1 MTSEI
6 GIALVCLLGSF
17 ATFFSGF
24 GLGTILLPVF
34 SLYFSLETAILATA
48 MVHFANNIFKLSLM
62 SRHIDWTLFKKFG
75 ITALLGGF
83 IGAFLLKL
91 LGEAGTFYVF
101 PIWGGRSV
109 SVVAFL
115 IGLLMLIFVY
125 FEWKKIAFPFSKAP
139 FFLPLGGFLSGL
151 FGGFSGHQGALRSAF
166 LSKIVMDKHVF
177 VATSTLISF
186 FIDASR
192 ISIYSTHVEWQALN
206 WQVLVIGST
215 AAFVGSILGKKYLQK
230 ASISFI
236 NLIVA
241 VFLTF
246 MALLI
251 LTGII

>member
-1 MTSEI
+1 
-6 GIALVCLLGSF
+6 
-17 ATFFSGF
+17 
-24 GLGTILLPVF
+24 
-34 SLYFSLETAILATA
+34 
-48 MVHFANNIFKLSLM
+48 
-62 SRHIDWTLFKKFG
+62 
-75 ITALLGGF
+75 
-83 IGAFLLKL
+83 
-91 LGEAGTFYVF
+91 
-101 PIWGGRSV
+101 
-109 SVVAFL
+109 
-115 IGLLMLIFVY
+115 
-125 FEWKKIAFPFSKAP
+125 
-139 FFLPLGGFLSGL
+139 
-151 FGGFSGHQGALRSAF
+151 
-166 LSKIVMDKHVF
+166 MDKHVF

-236 NLIVA
+236 NLIVS

>member
-151 FGGFSGHQGALRSAF
+151 FGGFSDIKGPCDPHFYR
-166 LSKIVMDKHVF
+166 K
-177 VATSTLISF
+177 
-186 FIDASR
+186 
-192 ISIYSTHVEWQALN
+192 
-206 WQVLVIGST
+206 
-215 AAFVGSILGKKYLQK
+215 
-230 ASISFI
+230 
-236 NLIVA
+236 
-241 VFLTF
+241 
-246 MALLI
+246 
-251 LTGII
+251 

>member
-6 GIALVCLLGSF
+6 GIVLVCLLGSF

-101 PIWGGRSV
+101 PMWGGRPV

-125 FEWKKIAFPFSKAP
+125 FEWKKIAFPFSKAS
-139 FFLPLGGFLSGL
+139 FFLPLGGLLSGL

-192 ISIYSTHVEWQALN
+192 ISIYSTHVEWQSLN
-206 WQVLVIGST
+206 WQVLVLGST
-215 AAFVGSILGKKYLQK
+215 AAFMGSILGKKYLQK

-236 NLIVA
+236 NLVVA

-246 MALLI
+246 MALMI